1 VLGAD
6 SHSLALHSAPHF
18 PDKETEARDIK
29 QQGSSEGVTYTVTV
43 PVGTGGPGRWQRLET
58 YGAVKTQAVRTPW

>member
-1 VLGAD
+1 
-6 SHSLALHSAPHF
+6 
-18 PDKETEARDIK
+18 
-29 QQGSSEGVTYTVTV
+29 VTV